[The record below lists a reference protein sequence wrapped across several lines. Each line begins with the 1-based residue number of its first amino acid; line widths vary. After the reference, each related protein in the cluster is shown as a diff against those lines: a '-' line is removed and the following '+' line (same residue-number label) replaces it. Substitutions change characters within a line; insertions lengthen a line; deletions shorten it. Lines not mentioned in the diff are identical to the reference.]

1 MITFQS
7 YISTLMMVSMT
18 MGIVFEIPILPWFFA
33 KLGFIFATFMHHY
46 RKHAVVIILIVA
58 VVITLTSDVFALSL
72 AALPMWILYEGE
84 YLGSKHNC
92 NKIVI
97 ANLNKYIDRNNDIW
111 RFL

>member
-1 MITFQS
+1 
-7 YISTLMMVSMT
+7 MVSMT
-18 MGIVFEIPILPWFFA
+18 MGIIFKIPILPCFFA

-58 VVITLTSDVFALSL
+58 VVITLTSDVFAVSL
-72 AALPMWILYEGE
+72 AALPMCILYEGE